1 MNTTSGTRATSS
13 GGPTHRPDTGRPVPR
28 RVARAAHLIP
38 LTVLPSGIWRLVLG
52 CGVTLGFSRAYL
64 EADDMPGWG
73 TLSVVFLTVL
83 TEALALLSLGLVR
96 PWGEV
101 VPRWVPRLGGRRI
114 PPAVVVVPAAVG
126 GVLLTVLWVWAVAGL
141 FTGRLDGFIGG
152 IGWRALMVACY
163 LPALLWGPLLLWV
176 TRAYYQ
182 RRRAA

>member
-1 MNTTSGTRATSS
+1 MNATTDTRTTPPGGSS
-13 GGPTHRPDTGRPVPR
+13 SRADIGRPVPR
-28 RVARAAHLIP
+28 RVVRAAHLIP

-52 CGVTLGFSRAYL
+52 SGVTLGFSRAYL

-73 TLSVVFLTVL
+73 TVSVVFLTVL

-114 PPAVVVVPAAVG
+114 PPSVVVVPAAMG
-126 GVLLTVLWVWAVAGL
+126 GVLLTALWVWAVAGL
-141 FTGRLDGFIGG
+141 FTGRLDGFVGG
-152 IGWRALMVACY
+152 IGWRALLVACY
-163 LPALLWGPLLLWV
+163 LPALLWGPLLLSV
-176 TRAYYQ
+176 TRAYHH